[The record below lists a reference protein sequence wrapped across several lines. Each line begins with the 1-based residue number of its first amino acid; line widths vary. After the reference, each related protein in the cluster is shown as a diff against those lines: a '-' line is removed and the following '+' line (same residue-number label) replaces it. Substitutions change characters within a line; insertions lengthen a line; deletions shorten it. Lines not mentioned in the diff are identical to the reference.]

1 MKIALIEPKPPFNAY
16 FFLKKLPLLGNLFLG
31 TMMKNAGHEVK
42 VYKENMLSAY
52 NEKTDEFLPFIK
64 EADVVGITGITHT
77 ANRQYLLA
85 DALKRQFPE
94 KKVILGGSHVSAM
107 PEEGLQHADQ
117 VVVGEGENVAMDV
130 FEGRNK
136 DKLVRGSVVNMNDVP
151 PIDLKI
157 LQGYHFRKDK
167 INMRHAPIM
176 ASRGCPYDCNF
187 CSVTKMFG
195 RRYRIKDSDL
205 VMEEVMMRYKEG
217 FRHAFFYDDNFAA
230 NREKTKIFLEKL
242 IRADLDLRWSSQF
255 RVEVVKDKEMVDL
268 LTRAKCSTVFI
279 GVESINPKALLDY
292 NKSQSVEDVKN
303 CIKILAEK
311 GIYVHSMFVLGADSD
326 NEETIEET
334 IRFSRAS
341 KSHTA
346 QFSILF
352 PIPGTRLY
360 DEMREQDRIFIQNW
374 DYYDGSHTV
383 ILPKLITPIKL
394 QKKLIHG
401 YKHFYATTIIRWLM
415 SRVGFFMWKLTNKKF
430 LRYLRYFTRK
440 LKKAGVYQDGT
451 ASIKGS
457 LADLVPKKLSQAVI
471 RK

>member
-1 MKIALIEPKPPFNAY
+1 MKIALIEPKPPFDAY

-31 TMMKNAGHEVK
+31 TMMKNAGHTVK
-42 VYKENMLSAY
+42 VYKENMIPAY
-52 NEKTDEFLPFIK
+52 NEKTDEFLPFIR

-77 ANRQYLLA
+77 ANRAYLLA

-94 KKVILGGSHVSAM
+94 KKVVLGGPHVSAL
-107 PEEGLQHADQ
+107 PEEGFQHADQ
-117 VVVGEGENVAMDV
+117 VVVGEGENVVLDV

-136 DKLVRGSVVNMNDVP
+136 DDIVYGSVVNMNDVP
-151 PIDLKI
+151 PLDLKI
-157 LQGYHFRKDK
+157 LQGYRYKKEK
-167 INMRHAPIM
+167 IDMKHAPIM

-195 RRYRIKDSDL
+195 RKYRIKDPDL
-205 VMEEVMMRYKEG
+205 VMEEVMMRYHEG
-217 FRHAFFYDDNFAA
+217 FRYAFFYDDNFAA
-230 NREKTKIFLEKL
+230 NHEKTKIFLEKL
-242 IRADLDLRWSSQF
+242 IRADIDLRWSSQF

-268 LTRAKCSTVFI
+268 LSRAKCSTVFI

-292 NKSQSVEDVKN
+292 NKKQSVEDIKK
-303 CIKILAEK
+303 CIKTLSERGMK
-311 GIYVHSMFVLGADSD
+311 VHSMFVLGADSD
-326 NEETIEET
+326 NGETIEET

-341 KSHTA
+341 KSTTA

-360 DEMREQDRIFIQNW
+360 QEMKDQDRIFINNW

-383 ILPKLITPIKL
+383 ILPKQITPIKL
-394 QKKLIHG
+394 QKKLIHA
-401 YKHFYATTIIRWLM
+401 YKHFYATTIITWLM
-415 SRVGFFMWKLTNKKF
+415 SRLGFFMWKLTNKKF

-440 LKKAGVYQDGT
+440 LKKAGAIQNGILT
-451 ASIKGS
+451 HKGP
-457 LADLVPKKLSQAVI
+457 LTDLVPKKLSEAII